1 MAAFGAVF
9 PETMIYCTDLDGT
22 LIPNDMSVTSFF
34 SVNLKNPLMLI
45 PSLWW
50 LIRSGGRREVL
61 KFYIARRYAFD
72 PAKLSW
78 NREVL
83 DFLRE
88 QAANPENEV
97 YIVSGSA
104 DALVKKIAFYHGFFR
119 NGFGTNPE
127 VNLVGKNKLAY
138 LRRRFPDQEICYIGN
153 SRTDLRVWEGVS
165 SGMVVSDNQRLIEEA
180 KSVTRID
187 RVFPPKW
194 EKTGSRRAPA

>member
-1 MAAFGAVF
+1 MAVF
-9 PETMIYCTDLDGT
+9 PDTMIYCTDLDGT

-34 SVNLKNPLMLI
+34 SVNLKNPLMLF

-50 LIRSGGRREVL
+50 LVRSGGRREVL
-61 KFYIARRYAFD
+61 KFYIGRRYSFD
-72 PAKLSW
+72 PGKLSW

-88 QAANPENEV
+88 AAANPENEV

-119 NGFGTNPE
+119 NGFGSNPE

-138 LRRRFPDQEICYIGN
+138 IRRRFPDQEICYIGN

-165 SGMVVSDNQRLIEEA
+165 SGIVVSDNASLIREA
-180 KSVTRID
+180 EAVTKIA
-187 RVFPPKW
+187 RVFAPKW
-194 EKTGSRRAPA
+194 EKPGRGVSA